1 MDLNFVVSLTIAIFM
16 FILGIIFIV
25 QSIIK
30 KRTAYVFTSSMF
42 IGMIAS
48 LIEVFRVSKLPN
60 LDFNSSVLLVIHL
73 SFWCLMYLLSL
84 IFFIQLEKEKIL
96 SYILPVVMIIYVL
109 HITFGIFWI
118 YSGSFPDQAQSTI
131 TMLWDLTYAL
141 MGILTFSYGAYVHFK
156 TGIKAHEKEGY
167 LLGGALILISIGFL
181 LGFIKDLGVKVDIQ
195 SIPVGEVLKLIGIF
209 TFIIFYIAKP
219 DYIFRLP
226 FQITSVLVFNR
237 LGMLIYSAQYLTED
251 GDEEI
256 DPDDTS
262 MELITAA
269 VNAFS
274 TFMKETTGSE
284 EPLKRVKTGDKLL
297 IVEQGDKCSIAIIS
311 TSSSY
316 FMIQSMRKVI
326 KELEKRYEKELE
338 LDYTDS
344 TFFNEV
350 PKLIS
355 YSFPF
360 LGIPKKELY

>member
-1 MDLNFVVSLTIAIFM
+1 MDLNFIVSLTISIFM

-25 QSIIK
+25 QSVIK
-30 KRTAYVFTSSMF
+30 KRTAYVFTASMF

-48 LIEVFRVSKLPN
+48 LIEVFRTSMLPN
-60 LDFNSSVLLVIHL
+60 LDFNSSVLLVTHL

-84 IFFIQLEKEKIL
+84 IFFIQLEREKIL
-96 SYILPVVMIIYVL
+96 SYVLLIVIIIYVL

-118 YSGSFPDQAQSTI
+118 YSDSFPDQAQKI
-131 TMLWDLTYAL
+131 INRFWDLTYAL
-141 MGILTFSYGAYVHFK
+141 MGILTFTYGAYIHFK

-167 LLGGALILISIGFL
+167 LLGSALILISIGFL
-181 LGFIKDLGVKVDIQ
+181 LGFIKDLGINVDIQ
-195 SIPVGEVLKLIGIF
+195 NIPVGEVLKLIGIF
-209 TFIIFYIAKP
+209 TFIIFYIVKP

-237 LGMLIYSAQYLTED
+237 LGMLIYSAQYFTE
-251 GDEEI
+251 ESKEKL

-262 MELITAA
+262 MDLITAA

-297 IVEQGDKCSIAIIS
+297 LVEQGEKCSIAIIS

-316 FMIQSMRKVI
+316 FMVQSMRKVI
-326 KELEKRYEKELE
+326 KELEKKYAKELE